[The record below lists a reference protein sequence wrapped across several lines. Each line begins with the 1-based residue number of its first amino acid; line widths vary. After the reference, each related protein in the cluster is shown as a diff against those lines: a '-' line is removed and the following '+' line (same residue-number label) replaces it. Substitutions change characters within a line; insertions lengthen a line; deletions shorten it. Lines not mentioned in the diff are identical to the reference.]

1 MWRLAGALS
10 ALKAVGPQERKADVA
25 LEAGR
30 ALESQEHRASGLG
43 TCRMALLPWADGLR

>member
-30 ALESQEHRASGLG
+30 ALESQEHRAYGS